1 MNRFTA
7 RFKGQATAFLIL
19 VAVLSVFAVISDEM
33 PYRRF
38 LGSLDPALAFA
49 IVAIA
54 GYAALAFLSTRGLFH
69 IAGKTSGVDVIKISA
84 CAFVLG
90 ITIAAAD
97 SLIRFPCDMN
107 VALPQSLLFYPV
119 IGFIVE
125 VVFHVLPV
133 FLLLAALEYAVRY
146 KITDTTVQFVLI
158 SVALIEPVFQAYGI
172 RATGTYSL
180 WVALYVGAHVL
191 VINII
196 GLWLFRR
203 HGFILMYLFRMIYY
217 FLWHILW
224 GHLRL
229 SILFQ

>member
-1 MNRFTA
+1 MAKQVLT
-7 RFKGQATAFLIL
+7 GL
-19 VAVLSVFAVISDEM
+19 VGWRGMVGSVL
-33 PYRRF
+33 
-38 LGSLDPALAFA
+38 
-49 IVAIA
+49 
-54 GYAALAFLSTRGLFH
+54 
-69 IAGKTSGVDVIKISA
+69 
-84 CAFVLG
+84 
-90 ITIAAAD
+90 
-97 SLIRFPCDMN
+97 
-107 VALPQSLLFYPV
+107 
-119 IGFIVE
+119 
-125 VVFHVLPV
+125 
-133 FLLLAALEYAVRY
+133 LERMRAEG
-146 KITDTTVQFVLI
+146 DF
-158 SVALIEPVFQAYGI
+158 ALIEPVFQAYGI

>member
-54 GYAALAFLSTRGLFH
+54 GYAALAFLSTRGWFCN
-69 IAGKTSGVDVIKISA
+69 AGKTSGVDVIKISS
-84 CAFVLG
+84 CALVLG

-97 SLIRFPCDMN
+97 SLIRFPRDMN
-107 VALPQSLLFYPV
+107 VPFPQSLLFYPV

-125 VVFHVLPV
+125 VVFHVLPL
-133 FLLLAALEYAVRY
+133 FLLLAVIEYAVMR
-146 KITDTTVQFVLI
+146 KITEKTVLYVLI
-158 SVALIEPVFQAYGI
+158 PVALIETVFQAYGF

-180 WVALYVGAHVL
+180 WGALYVGVHVF

-196 GLWLFRR
+196 GLLLFRR
-203 HGFILMYLFRMIYY
+203 HGFIMMYLFRLMYY